1 MSKKT
6 LLTLIFGF
14 ILILGLGFF
23 SVNLGLKN
31 LKTPGPLIQIDHE
44 SIKENFDAD
53 YNAVLEKMGGGTI
66 QNNDIN
72 VTLEKEWLVNQ
83 GGQTSNDI
91 FNKSGTTLLNAYLLT
106 EESPNPWIYTI
117 TKIDHF
123 EKESYSQKIQESYG
137 EITKIFEDNA
147 FLIEFN
153 MGTPQRTMVLQKI
166 IQTKKEEYLVLS
178 LTTLSS
184 SINEVKEAFDNL
196 LNKTEILNYKET
208 MVLNSF

>member
-6 LLTLIFGF
+6 LLTLIFGL
-14 ILILGLGFF
+14 ILILGLGFY

-31 LKTPGPLIQIDHE
+31 LKTPGPLIQIDHA

-53 YNAVLEKMGGGTI
+53 YNTVLEKMGGGTI
-66 QNNDIN
+66 QNDDIN

-153 MGTPQRTMVLQKI
+153 MGTPQRTMVMQKI

-184 SINEVKEAFDNL
+184 SISEVKEAFDNL